1 MMMNMGNFTL
11 PLRGAQAAIACII
24 MGFTAYVSN
33 WWSKYWRDMAP
44 AEINFLLFSSVWT
57 LISLVYLVG
66 TTVPQLRLGRFANR
80 YAALAIEAL
89 TMAFWLRGF
98 VALAVFLSARVC
110 FGNVCNVAKAGVV
123 SPLYSGCCSEAPQCT
138 APYSCSA
145 HTAWRRA
152 RPISR
157 STTRSPSPQNSR
169 PGEVAHFTKGIS
181 SDSWLSISLKSPALD

>member
-1 MMMNMGNFTL
+1 MMMMNMGNFTL

-110 FGNVCNVAKAGVV
+110 FGNVCNVAKAGVGFSALQWLLFGGTTV
-123 SPLYSGCCSEAPQCT
+123 YSAIFVFRT
-138 APYSCSA
+138 HRMA
-145 HTAWRRA
+145 A
-152 RPISR
+152 RQTDKQIDD
-157 STTRSPSPQNSR
+157 
-169 PGEVAHFTKGIS
+169 EE
-181 SDSWLSISLKSPALD
+181 SISPKF